1 MRTYSY
7 SQIWSIAYPILL
19 STLMEQLMG
28 MIDTVFLGRVGE
40 VELGAS
46 ALGSI
51 FFVTIF
57 MLGLGFSIGAQ
68 ILMARRNGQ
77 GHFSE
82 IGSIFYHT
90 QAFLFLMAMALF
102 VFGVT
107 LAPDILRAIIRSPRV
122 FEATDSYLQWR
133 IYSLFFA
140 FIAAT
145 FRAFYVGTTKTSV
158 LTLNA
163 AIMVVCNVVFNY
175 VLIFGYCG
183 MPRLGIAGAAIGTTL
198 AQAVSVVFFIV
209 YTCLYTDC
217 AKYGLASFPN
227 FSITTLH
234 SIMKVSIWTM
244 MQNFLSLATW
254 FFFFL
259 AVEHLGEKSLAAT
272 NVVRNLSSFTFM
284 TVIALSTTSGTLVS
298 NLMGEGRIMEIP
310 HTMRKII
317 RLTCFILTPFLL
329 AEILYPELF
338 MRIFTDDDTI
348 LLEGRPALYVM
359 VSSYLFT
366 IPAQILFHSVS
377 GTGNTRTS
385 LTIEFISLF
394 IYTVYVGVAI
404 LGFKVN
410 LAWGWASEHV
420 YQVVCLVLCYIYL
433 KKANWQTTKI

>member
-1 MRTYSY
+1 
-7 SQIWSIAYPILL
+7 
-19 STLMEQLMG
+19 MG

-284 TVIALSTTSGTLVS
+284 TVIALSLPQAPSS
-298 NLMGEGRIMEIP
+298 AISWARDASWRYHIP
-310 HTMRKII
+310 CA
-317 RLTCFILTPFLL
+317 RL
-329 AEILYPELF
+329 
-338 MRIFTDDDTI
+338 
-348 LLEGRPALYVM
+348 
-359 VSSYLFT
+359 
-366 IPAQILFHSVS
+366 SVS
-377 GTGNTRTS
+377 H
-385 LTIEFISLF
+385 
-394 IYTVYVGVAI
+394 
-404 LGFKVN
+404 
-410 LAWGWASEHV
+410 AS
-420 YQVVCLVLCYIYL
+420 Y
-433 KKANWQTTKI
+433 

>member
-163 AIMVVCNVVFNY
+163 AIMVVCNVVF
-175 VLIFGYCG
+175 V
-183 MPRLGIAGAAIGTTL
+183 
-198 AQAVSVVFFIV
+198 VS
-209 YTCLYTDC
+209 CLLLSVCVDC
-217 AKYGLASFPN
+217 AF
-227 FSITTLH
+227 
-234 SIMKVSIWTM
+234 
-244 MQNFLSLATW
+244 
-254 FFFFL
+254 
-259 AVEHLGEKSLAAT
+259 AVAP
-272 NVVRNLSSFTFM
+272 VV
-284 TVIALSTTSGTLVS
+284 
-298 NLMGEGRIMEIP
+298 
-310 HTMRKII
+310 
-317 RLTCFILTPFLL
+317 
-329 AEILYPELF
+329 
-338 MRIFTDDDTI
+338 
-348 LLEGRPALYVM
+348 
-359 VSSYLFT
+359 
-366 IPAQILFHSVS
+366 
-377 GTGNTRTS
+377 
-385 LTIEFISLF
+385 
-394 IYTVYVGVAI
+394 
-404 LGFKVN
+404 
-410 LAWGWASEHV
+410 
-420 YQVVCLVLCYIYL
+420 
-433 KKANWQTTKI
+433 